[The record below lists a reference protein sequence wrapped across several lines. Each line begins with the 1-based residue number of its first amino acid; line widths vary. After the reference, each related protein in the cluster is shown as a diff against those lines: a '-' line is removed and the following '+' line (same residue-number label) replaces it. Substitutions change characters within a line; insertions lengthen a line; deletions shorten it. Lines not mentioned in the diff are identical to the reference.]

1 MFECKSNERL
11 CNYPIACLS
20 ITNDSS
26 PMLQPFHQTE
36 LLEAGCDEA
45 GRGCL
50 AGPVVAASVI
60 LPRDFY
66 HPLLN
71 DSKQLSEAARNT
83 LAPIIR
89 ENAVA
94 WAIGICDH
102 KEIDKLNILRAS
114 FAAMHKAVAQLQMK
128 PQLLLIDGNRFHK
141 YPGIPHLTIIKGDAI
156 YASIAA
162 ASILAKTHRDA
173 IMQELHNENPVYNW
187 ASNKGYPTAE
197 HREAIRA
204 YGESKYH
211 RLTFKLLPEQER
223 ELFER
228 FEDSKG

>member
-1 MFECKSNERL
+1 
-11 CNYPIACLS
+11 
-20 ITNDSS
+20 
-26 PMLQPFHQTE
+26 MLQPYHQTE

-50 AGPVVAASVI
+50 AGPVVAAAVI

-89 ENAVA
+89 DSAIA

-114 FAAMHKAVAQLQMK
+114 FAAMHKAIQQLTTR

-141 YPGIPHLTIIKGDAI
+141 YPGIPHLTMIKGDAR

-173 IMQELHNENPVYNW
+173 LMLDLHAQFPQYHW
-187 ASNKGYPTAE
+187 ANNKGYPTAE
-197 HREAIRA
+197 HREAIREF
-204 YGESKYH
+204 GTSPVH
-211 RLTFKLLPEQER
+211 RMSFRLLPETER
-223 ELFER
+223 DIFNE
-228 FEDSKG
+228 

>member
-1 MFECKSNERL
+1 
-11 CNYPIACLS
+11 
-20 ITNDSS
+20 
-26 PMLQPFHQTE
+26 MLQPYHQTE

-50 AGPVVAASVI
+50 AGPVVAAAVI

-89 ENAVA
+89 DSAIA

-114 FAAMHKAVAQLQMK
+114 FAAMHKAIQQLTTR

-141 YPGIPHLTIIKGDAI
+141 YPRIPHLTMIKGDAR

-173 IMQELHNENPVYNW
+173 LMLDLHAQFPQYHW
-187 ASNKGYPTAE
+187 ANNKGYPTAE

-204 YGESKYH
+204 YGESPYH
-211 RLTFKLLPEQER
+211 RRTFKLLPDVHKD
-223 ELFER
+223 LF
-228 FEDSKG
+228 

>member
-1 MFECKSNERL
+1 
-11 CNYPIACLS
+11 
-20 ITNDSS
+20 
-26 PMLQPFHQTE
+26 MLQPYHQTE

-50 AGPVVAASVI
+50 AGPVVASAVI
-60 LPRDFY
+60 LPHDFY

-89 ENAVA
+89 DSAIA

-114 FAAMHKAVAQLQMK
+114 FAAMHKAIQQLTTR

-141 YPGIPHLTIIKGDAI
+141 YPGIPHLTMIKGDAR

-173 IMQELHNENPVYNW
+173 LMLDLHAQFPQYHW
-187 ASNKGYPTAE
+187 ANNKGYPTAE
-197 HREAIRA
+197 HREAIREF
-204 YGESKYH
+204 GTSPVH
-211 RLTFKLLPEQER
+211 RMSFRLLPETER
-223 ELFER
+223 DIFNE
-228 FEDSKG
+228 

>member
-1 MFECKSNERL
+1 
-11 CNYPIACLS
+11 
-20 ITNDSS
+20 
-26 PMLQPFHQTE
+26 MLQPYHQTE

-50 AGPVVAASVI
+50 AGPVVAAAVI

-71 DSKQLSEAARNT
+71 DSKQLSESARNT
-83 LAPIIR
+83 LAPIIK
-89 ENAVA
+89 ESAIA

-114 FAAMHKAVAQLQMK
+114 FAAMHKAIQQLTTR

-141 YPGIPHLTIIKGDAI
+141 YPRIPHACIIKGDAI

-162 ASILAKTHRDA
+162 ASVLAKTHRDA
-173 IMQELHNENPVYNW
+173 LMLDLHAQYPHYNW
-187 ASNKGYPTAE
+187 ANNKGYPTAE
-197 HREAIRA
+197 HREAIRNF
-204 YGESKYH
+204 GTSPVH
-211 RLTFKLLPEQER
+211 RMSFRLLPENKED
-223 ELFER
+223 LF
-228 FEDSKG
+228 K